1 MRYQLLML
9 LLSTMPL
16 FFGFSSWFVFQLLSP
31 CCWFQ
36 GVLLPKSFN
45 QFMSERNICISMAA
59 SILDVCR
66 KNPDR
71 GVDLILSVSVGICSN
86 MLIFSYLFLLFHFVG
101 CWYDYF
107 PGGGGEHI
115 ASSFLIYPLNQQ
127 ACIESE
133 DPIIQALG
141 FQSLSHLCEADV
153 IGMLLCFACSR
164 LCLYLFHIMRPA
176 LEIIVA
182 SSFLLLLLLFSP

>member
-1 MRYQLLML
+1 MRYQVLML

-16 FFGFSSWFVFQLLSP
+16 FFGFSSWFVLQLLLP

-86 MLIFSYLFLLFHFVG
+86 IYIFFHLFLPFDFVV
-101 CWYDYF
+101 CWYDFF

-115 ASSFLIYPLNQQ
+115 ASSFLISPLNQQ

-133 DPIIQALG
+133 DPIIRALG

-153 IGMLLCFACSR
+153 IGMLLCFACSS
-164 LCLYLFHIMRPA
+164 LCLYLFHKMQSD

-182 SSFLLLLLLFSP
+182 SSLFAM